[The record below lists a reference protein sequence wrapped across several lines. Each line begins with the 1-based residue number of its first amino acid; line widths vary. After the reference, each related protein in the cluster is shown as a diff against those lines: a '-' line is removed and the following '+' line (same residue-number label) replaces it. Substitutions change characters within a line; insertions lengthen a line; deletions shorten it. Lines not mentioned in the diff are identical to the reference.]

1 MAQSIASRVV
11 VAVGTKK
18 GLFVLEGPAAAR
30 RVELR
35 GPFFPGMPINASMI
49 DRRGRTPKVMAV
61 PSSPWFGTTL
71 QVSKD
76 LGKKFKPT
84 KSAPAFA
91 PDDGRTLKQVWSL
104 APGGDSTD
112 YLCGVEPAALFR
124 SDDRGETWEK
134 VPGITDHPHARQWQP
149 GNGGLCL
156 HTILHH
162 GDALH
167 LGISTGGHYASRDG
181 AESFAPENAGVGA
194 GFMPNRFPEFGQCV
208 HKIAGHPDRPERL
221 YMQNHGGFDDDPTL
235 GVLRSDDGGKSW
247 KSICRGL
254 PSDFGFPI
262 AVHPRDP
269 DTVYVVPLAAATRTC
284 PAAQPAVWRSEN
296 AGESWQRLSNGLPK
310 KEAWFTVLRD
320 AMDLDDARRP
330 SVWFGTTTGQLW
342 RGRDGGESFECVAH
356 SLPPIHCVKA
366 AAV

>member
-1 MAQSIASRVV
+1 MADRIV

-18 GLFVLEGPAAAR
+18 GLFVLEGGAAAR
-30 RVELR
+30 RLELR
-35 GPFFPGMPINASMI
+35 GPFFPGMPLNAALI
-49 DRRGRTPKVMAV
+49 DRRGRTPKLVAV
-61 PSSPWFGTTL
+61 PSSPWFGTTM

-91 PDDGRTLKQVWSL
+91 ADDGRTLKNVWSL
-104 APGGDSTD
+104 APGGDSND

-124 SDDRGETWEK
+124 TRDGGDTWEK
-134 VPGITDHPHARQWQP
+134 VSGITDHAHAREWMP

-181 AESFAPENAGVGA
+181 EKSFAAENSGVGA
-194 GFMPNRFPEFGQCV
+194 GFRPDRFPEYGQCV
-208 HKIAGHPDRPERL
+208 HKIAAHPDQPQRL
-221 YMQNHGGFDDDPTL
+221 YMQNHGGFEDEPSL

-247 KSICRGL
+247 QSIAKGL

-262 AVHPRDP
+262 AVHPHDP
-269 DTVYVVPLAAATRTC
+269 NSVYVVPLEPATRTC
-284 PAAQPAVWRSEN
+284 PQGRPAVWRSDS
-296 AGESWQRLSNGLPK
+296 AGDKWQRLTDGLPK
-310 KEAWFTVLRD
+310 KDAWFTVLRD
-320 AMDLDDARRP
+320 ALDLDDGRRP

-342 RGRDGGESFECVAH
+342 RGRDGGDSFECVSS

-366 AAV
+366 AVV